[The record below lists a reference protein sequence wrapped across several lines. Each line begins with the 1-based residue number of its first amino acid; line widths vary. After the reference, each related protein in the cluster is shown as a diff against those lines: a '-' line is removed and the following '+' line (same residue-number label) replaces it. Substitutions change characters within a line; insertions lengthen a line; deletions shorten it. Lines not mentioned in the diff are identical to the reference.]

1 MIESVM
7 LTENDVVDCVVSY
20 LKSKEFIIDS
30 MCNTMQKGI
39 DIVANKNGK
48 KILVEAKGATTSK
61 DTNRKGKAFSRNQI
75 NSHISRAVFKALQ
88 MKEEQE
94 NAIIAIALPYTKNHL
109 KIIKTV
115 KKQLNLLD
123 IIVIWFDGLNVLI
136 DGNNKNL
143 E

>member
-7 LTENDVVDCVVSY
+7 LTENDVVDCVVLY
-20 LKSKEFIIDS
+20 LKSKEFTIDS

-61 DTNRKGKAFSRNQI
+61 DTNRKGKVFSRNQI
-75 NSHISRAVFKALQ
+75 NNHISRAVFKALQ
-88 MKEEQE
+88 MKEE

-115 KKQLNLLD
+115 EKQLNLLD
-123 IIVIWFDGLNVLI
+123 IVVIWCDGLMNVLVE
-136 DGNNKNL
+136 GNI
-143 E
+143 

>member
-20 LKSKEFIIDS
+20 LKSKEFTIDS

-61 DTNRKGKAFSRNQI
+61 E
-75 NSHISRAVFKALQ
+75 
-88 MKEEQE
+88 KEKYFQE
-94 NAIIAIALPYTKNHL
+94 
-109 KIIKTV
+109 IKS
-115 KKQLNLLD
+115 
-123 IIVIWFDGLNVLI
+123 IVIYQELYL
-136 DGNNKNL
+136 KHYK
-143 E
+143 